1 MDSLYKNL
9 SLLTPE
15 SEIKFL
21 EPMIKHTSYGTGG
34 AVNAFILPK
43 NIMDLKIL
51 LKYIAE
57 NEINL
62 FIAGSGSNLLVSDR
76 GYNGVVISLNKTFK
90 NLSIKN
96 NIINVETGVMLG
108 HMVKNAIK
116 NELKGFESLVG
127 VPGTVGGALIMNA
140 GAYGSE
146 ISTYLDT
153 VTSLKFNGESKTYRK
168 NDLKFSYRKSSF
180 PKNEIICK
188 ATFICEKGNIKKI
201 KSNKII
207 ASNKRKESQPL
218 KFRSAGSIFKNPS
231 SDIAAGYLIDK
242 AGLKGT
248 KIGNAEISNKHAN
261 FIINLGN
268 AKSDDIIK
276 LIKIIIKQVKEKFD
290 IILELEVKLLGYDKQ
305 SLYKEI

>member
-96 NIINVETGVMLG
+96 NIIDVETGVMLG

-116 NELKGFESLVG
+116 
-127 VPGTVGGALIMNA
+127 A
-140 GAYGSE
+140 
-146 ISTYLDT
+146 DT
-153 VTSLKFNGESKTYRK
+153 EM
-168 NDLKFSYRKSSF
+168 
-180 PKNEIICK
+180 PI
-188 ATFICEKGNIKKI
+188 NI
-201 KSNKII
+201 
-207 ASNKRKESQPL
+207 R
-218 KFRSAGSIFKNPS
+218 
-231 SDIAAGYLIDK
+231 
-242 AGLKGT
+242 
-248 KIGNAEISNKHAN
+248 
-261 FIINLGN
+261 
-268 AKSDDIIK
+268 
-276 LIKIIIKQVKEKFD
+276 
-290 IILELEVKLLGYDKQ
+290 
-305 SLYKEI
+305 